1 MFLNY
6 IKEFFVKKSL
16 NVNLNNEKSGVLA
29 KNVQTIGLLIDE
41 STFEN
46 SEALIKEL
54 TLHGIA
60 LENIKVLA
68 YRERFK
74 EKETYFR
81 PTFGKKHIDWKG
93 EIIEEYLNE
102 FVKSEF
108 DLLLSYYD
116 VENVFLMSI
125 TNKSKAKFKVGF
137 SAVDQK
143 LNRLVINTELGSYK
157 LFISELFRYLKNIK

>member
-16 NVNLNNEKSGVLA
+16 NVNLNNEKSEVFT

-41 STFEN
+41 STFES
-46 SEALIKEL
+46 SEALIKEI

-68 YRERFK
+68 YREKFK
-74 EKETYFR
+74 EKESYVR
-81 PTFGKKHIDWKG
+81 PTFGKKHINWNG
-93 EIIEEYLNE
+93 EITEDFVNE
-102 FVKSEF
+102 FLDSKF

-116 VENVFLMSI
+116 VENVFLMLVTS
-125 TNKSKAKFKVGF
+125 KSKAKFKVGF
-137 SAVDQK
+137 SAVDQN
-143 LNRLVINTELGSYK
+143 LNRLMINTGLGNYK
-157 LFISELFRYLKNIK
+157 LFVSELFRYLKNIK

>member
-16 NVNLNNEKSGVLA
+16 NVNLNNEKSEVFT

-41 STFEN
+41 STFES
-46 SEALIKEL
+46 SEALITEI

-60 LENIKVLA
+60 LENIKILA
-68 YRERFK
+68 YREKFK
-74 EKETYFR
+74 EKETYLR
-81 PTFGKKHIDWKG
+81 PTFGKKHINWKG
-93 EIIEEYLNE
+93 EIEEGFLNE
-102 FVKSEF
+102 FVNSEF

-116 VENVFLMSI
+116 VENIFLMFVTS
-125 TNKSKAKFKVGF
+125 KSKAKFKAGF
-137 SAVDQK
+137 SAVDQN
-143 LNRLVINTELGSYK
+143 LNRLMINTGLGNYK

>member
-16 NVNLNNEKSGVLA
+16 NVNLNNEKSEVFT

-41 STFEN
+41 SIFQS
-46 SEALIKEL
+46 SEALIKEI

-68 YRERFK
+68 YREKFK
-74 EKETYFR
+74 EKETYSH
-81 PTFGKKHIDWKG
+81 PTFGKKHINWKG
-93 EIIEEYLNE
+93 EITEGFLKE
-102 FVKSEF
+102 FISSKF

-116 VENVFLMSI
+116 VENVFLMLV
-125 TNKSKAKFKVGF
+125 TCKSKAKFKVGF
-137 SAVDQK
+137 SAVDQNV
-143 LNRLVINTELGSYK
+143 NRLMINTGLGNYK
-157 LFISELFRYLKNIK
+157 LFVSELFRYLKNIK

>member
-16 NVNLNNEKSGVLA
+16 NVNLNNEKSEVFT

-41 STFEN
+41 STFES

-68 YRERFK
+68 YREKFK
-74 EKETYFR
+74 EKETYSR
-81 PTFGKKHIDWKG
+81 PTFGKKHINWNG
-93 EIIEEYLNE
+93 EITEGFLNE
-102 FVKSEF
+102 FMNSEF

-116 VENVFLMSI
+116 VENIFLMLV
-125 TNKSKAKFKVGF
+125 TRKSKAKFKVGF
-137 SAVDQK
+137 SAVNQN
-143 LNRLVINTELGSYK
+143 LNRFMINTGLGNYK
-157 LFISELFRYLKNIK
+157 LFVSELFRYLKNIK

>member
-16 NVNLNNEKSGVLA
+16 NVNLNNKKSEVFA
-29 KNVQTIGLLIDE
+29 KKIQTIGLLIDE
-41 STFEN
+41 SNFEH

-54 TLHGIA
+54 ALHGIA

-68 YRERFK
+68 YREKFK
-74 EKETYFR
+74 EKETYSR
-81 PTFGKKHIDWKG
+81 PTFAKKHINWNG
-93 EIIEEYLNE
+93 EITEGFLSE
-102 FVKSEF
+102 FVNSEF

-116 VENVFLMSI
+116 VENVILKLI
-125 TNKSKAKFKVGF
+125 TSKSKAKFKVGF
-137 SAVDQK
+137 STVDQR
-143 LNRLVINTELGSYK
+143 LNRFMISTELGNYK

>member
-16 NVNLNNEKSGVLA
+16 NVNLNNEKSEVFT

-54 TLHGIA
+54 TIHGIA
-60 LENIKVLA
+60 LENIKVVA
-68 YRERFK
+68 YKEKFK
-74 EKETYFR
+74 EKDTYFR
-81 PTFGKKHIDWKG
+81 PTFGKKHLNWKG
-93 EIIEEYLNE
+93 EITEVFLNE
-102 FVKSEF
+102 FVNLEF

-116 VENVFLMSI
+116 VENIFLMFI
-125 TNKSKAKFKVGF
+125 TSKSKAKFKVGF
-137 SAVDQK
+137 SAVDQN
-143 LNRLVINTELGSYK
+143 LNRLMINTGLGNYK

>member
-16 NVNLNNEKSGVLA
+16 NDNLNKRKSEVFT

-46 SEALIKEL
+46 SEALIREL
-54 TLHGIA
+54 TIHGIA
-60 LENIKVLA
+60 LENIKVVA
-68 YRERFK
+68 YKEKFK
-74 EKETYFR
+74 EKDTYFR
-81 PTFGKKHIDWKG
+81 PTFGKKHLNWKG
-93 EIIEEYLNE
+93 EITEVFLNE
-102 FVKSEF
+102 FVNSEF

-116 VENVFLMSI
+116 IENVFLMYVTS
-125 TNKSKAKFKVGF
+125 KSKAKFKVGF
-137 SAVDQK
+137 SAVDQN
-143 LNRLVINTELGSYK
+143 LNRLMINTELGNYK

>member
-16 NVNLNNEKSGVLA
+16 NVNLNNEKSDVFT

-41 STFEN
+41 STFES
-46 SEALIKEL
+46 SEALIKEI

-68 YRERFK
+68 YREKFK
-74 EKETYFR
+74 EKETYLR
-81 PTFGKKHIDWKG
+81 PTFGKKHINWNG
-93 EIIEEYLNE
+93 EITEGFLSE
-102 FVKSEF
+102 FINSEF

-116 VENVFLMSI
+116 VENIFLMFI
-125 TNKSKAKFKVGF
+125 TSKSKAKFKVGF
-137 SAVDQK
+137 SAVDQN
-143 LNRLVINTELGSYK
+143 LNRLMINTGLGNYK
-157 LFISELFRYLKNIK
+157 LFVAELFRYLKNIK